1 MDLSHLNLFVTGG
14 AGTLGRAI
22 ARRRQRDGWQGK
34 LTVFSTSEH
43 NHAKMR
49 REFPDA
55 NYVCGDIRSRETL
68 YNAMVGHDLV
78 IHAAATKVIPVSEFD
93 SIDTFDVNV
102 NGSINVFSTAVQAN
116 IPHVI
121 AISTDKACHPA
132 NAYGAT
138 KLLMEKAAQEYSR
151 SGLST
156 QFHLCRYG
164 NVLES
169 SGSVIEAWKKAV
181 ENGEP
186 VKITNPEM
194 TRFWLS
200 PAQAVELV
208 LKALDLPSGH
218 IYVAKMPALSIG
230 KLLEYVVGGKY
241 HNIQRIDLRPGEK
254 IHETLLTVEELDY
267 IEDRGDYFDLRPSTT
282 SRNKEIVRY
291 QPYSSY
297 TADELTP
304 EELTTLL
311 ENV

>member
-1 MDLSHLNLFVTGG
+1 MDLSHANIFVTGG

-43 NHAKMR
+43 NHARMR

-156 QFHLCRYG
+156 QFHLVRYG

-169 SGSVIEAWKKAV
+169 SGSVIEAWKKAI

-186 VKITNPEM
+186 IKITDPEM

-230 KLLEYVVGGKY
+230 KLAHYVLGDLKSWTK
-241 HNIQRIDLRPGEK
+241 IDLRPGEK
-254 IHETLLTVEELDY
+254 IHETLLTKEELDY
-267 IEDRGDYFDLRPSTT
+267 IEDCGNYFDLRPSTT

-291 QPYSSY
+291 QPYSSD
-297 TADELTP
+297 TANELTP
-304 EELTTLL
+304 GELTTLL